1 MKKIRVLIIED
12 EAPAR
17 ELIRFMLKD
26 HPEIEIVG
34 ECADGFCGAK
44 EIKEKHPDLIFLDI
58 QMPKLTGF
66 ELIEVLDERPEV
78 IFTTAFDQHA
88 IRAFEMN
95 AVDYLLKPFSRE
107 RFDNALNKAVSR
119 NDKEIPPETD
129 RIDNLITTTTE
140 SEGYLTRIVFRKGAG
155 IKIIPLNFINY
166 LAAEDDYVMIYFN
179 EGKALKPKTMKYY
192 EEHLPPSFFLRVH
205 RSFIVNIEQITRLE
219 PYSKDNYIAVLK
231 SGEKIPVSRAGYKML
246 REKLSF

>member
-17 ELIRFMLKD
+17 ELIKYMLKEHTD
-26 HPEIEIVG
+26 IEVAG
-34 ECADGFCGAK
+34 ECADGFCGAR

-66 ELIEVLDERPEV
+66 ELLEVLDEKPEV
-78 IFTTAFDQHA
+78 IFTTAFDQYA
-88 IRAFEMN
+88 IRAFELN
-95 AVDYLLKPFSRE
+95 AVDYLLKPYSKE
-107 RFDNALNKAVSR
+107 RFDDALAKAVSR
-119 NDKEIPPETD
+119 IGKETAEPA
-129 RIDNLITTTTE
+129 RIEKLVTTATE
-140 SEGYLTRIVFRKGAG
+140 AEGYLTRIVFRKGAG
-155 IKIIPLNFINY
+155 IKIIPLNLISY
-166 LAAEDDYVMIYFN
+166 LAAEDDYVMIYYS

-192 EEHLPPSFFLRVH
+192 EDHLPPSLFMRVH
-205 RSFIVNIEQITRLE
+205 RSYMVNIEHITRLE
-219 PYSKDNYIAVLK
+219 PYSKDNYVAVLK

>member
-17 ELIRFMLKD
+17 ELIKYMLRD
-26 HPEIEIVG
+26 HPDIEVAG
-34 ECADGFCGAK
+34 ECADGFCGAR

-66 ELIEVLDERPEV
+66 ELLEVLDEKPEV
-78 IFTTAFDQHA
+78 IFTTAFDQYA
-88 IRAFEMN
+88 IRAFELN
-95 AVDYLLKPFSRE
+95 AVDYLLKPYSKD
-107 RFDNALNKAVSR
+107 RFDDALSKAVSR
-119 NDKEIPPETD
+119 IGKETGEPA
-129 RIDNLITTTTE
+129 RIEKLVTTATE
-140 SEGYLTRIVFRKGAG
+140 AEGYLTRIVFRKGAG
-155 IKIIPLNFINY
+155 IKIIPLNLISY
-166 LAAEDDYVMIYFN
+166 LAAEDDYVMIYYS

-192 EEHLPPSFFLRVH
+192 EDHLPPSLFMRVH
-205 RSFIVNIEQITRLE
+205 RSYMVNIEHITRLE
-219 PYSKDNYIAVLK
+219 PYSKDNYVAVLK